1 MQFDEVR
8 KSPPRTL
15 QSGKSG
21 QEIADNDSD
30 DLFDGCH
37 AQQPSARN
45 SQMVRL

>member
-30 DLFDGCH
+30 ELFDGCLGVH
-37 AQQPSARN
+37 NNLA
-45 SQMVRL
+45 LEILKW